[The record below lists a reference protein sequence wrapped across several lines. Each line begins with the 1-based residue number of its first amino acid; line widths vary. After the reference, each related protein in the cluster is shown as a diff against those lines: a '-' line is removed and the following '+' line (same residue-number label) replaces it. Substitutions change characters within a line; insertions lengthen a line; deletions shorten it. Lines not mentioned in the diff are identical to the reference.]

1 MILLVVFG
9 SLFSYMYIAEHADHD
24 CDHEDCAICRSL
36 DFFFENTGKKAL
48 SLMVETGSVV
58 LLFFLTQK
66 IFYQTSASFNE
77 RKALSH
83 IRMNN

>member
-24 CDHEDCAICRSL
+24 CNHEDCAICRSL
-36 DFFFENTGKKAL
+36 DFFFENTGKKTL
-48 SLMVETGSVV
+48 SLMVETVAAV

-66 IFYQTSASFNE
+66 IFDQTSAAFNE
-77 RKALSH
+77 RRALSH